1 MSSAD
6 PRRDEALAHVLRESR
21 LSAPVT
27 PARVRALSERIAAAA
42 APLLA
47 ERAGAGEVRQR
58 TVWDYAASWSGVL
71 LPAGVLTALA
81 AGLCLF
87 VLSAQREPS
96 APKLSRSRIALM
108 GAATN
113 RVSSQ
118 NLIDFL
124 VASDPVAARGSV
136 R

>member
-1 MSSAD
+1 VSARD
-6 PRRDEALAHVLRESR
+6 PGRDQQIARLLRDAG
-21 LSAPVT
+21 LSAP
-27 PARVRALSERIAAAA
+27 LSAPRMRSLGDRIAAAA

-47 ERAGAGEVRQR
+47 ERDVRQR

-71 LPAGVLTALA
+71 LPAGMLTAIA

-87 VLSAQREPS
+87 VLSAQRE
-96 APKLSRSRIALM
+96 APAPRLSRSRMALM

-118 NLIDFL
+118 NLVDFL
-124 VASDPVAARGSV
+124 VASDPITAVRGPAR
-136 R
+136 